1 MIVDISKYYLLDKS
15 KYYIY
20 KITSPSN
27 KIYIG
32 QSTSIKQDLNLIKIY
47 IVKDKVYY
55 INLLL
60 NME

>member
-32 QSTSIKQDLNLIKIY
+32 QLALNSLDLATENTY
-47 IVKDKVYY
+47 
-55 INLLL
+55 
-60 NME
+60 